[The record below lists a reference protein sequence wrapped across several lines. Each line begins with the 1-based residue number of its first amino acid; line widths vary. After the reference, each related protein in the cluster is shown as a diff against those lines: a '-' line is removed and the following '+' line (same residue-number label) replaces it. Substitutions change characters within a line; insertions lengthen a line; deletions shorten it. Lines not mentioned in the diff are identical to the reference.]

1 MNMQQLMAQ
10 AQKMQRELKKAKA
23 ALAEKEF
30 EISKGGAVKVTVL
43 GNKTVKSVEIQDD
56 AFNKEDKDM
65 VQDMIAMA
73 INEAIEQIDAEEAEI
88 NEAITGQSTPMGF

>member
-30 EISKGGAVKVTVL
+30 EISKGGAVKVIVL

>member
-30 EISKGGAVKVTVL
+30 EVSKGGAVKVTVL
-43 GNKTVKSVEIQDD
+43 GNKTVKSIEIQDD

>member
-1 MNMQQLMAQ
+1 MQQLMAQ

>member
-73 INEAIEQIDAEEAEI
+73 INEAIEQIDAEEAKI

>member
-65 VQDMIAMA
+65 IQDMIAMA

>member
-30 EISKGGAVKVTVL
+30 EVSKGGAVKVTVL

>member
-1 MNMQQLMAQ
+1 MQQLMAQ

-65 VQDMIAMA
+65 VQDMITMA
-73 INEAIEQIDAEEAEI
+73 INEAIEQIDTEEAEI
-88 NEAITGQSTPMGF
+88 NEAITSQSTPMGF